1 MVTRRQGLYLSA
13 SLLISMKETL
23 AYINDG
29 KEPVGKRRMK
39 IWGNE

>member
-13 SLLISMKETL
+13 SLLINMKETL

>member
-13 SLLISMKETL
+13 SLLINMKENL
-23 AYINDG
+23 AYIIDG
-29 KEPVGKRRMK
+29 KEPVGKRMK

>member
-1 MVTRRQGLYLSA
+1 MVTRRQGLCLSA
-13 SLLISMKETL
+13 SLLINMKDAL

-29 KEPVGKRRMK
+29 KEPVRKRRMK